1 MNILKLILKFFSK
14 EKSNSE
20 SSVITIKRDEKGNI
34 IKRVYSNGLI
44 IRYSYDMLNRENE
57 LRTSEG
63 YTELTTY
70 YNSSNRKKEV
80 YYTYKR
86 QRWMD
91 KITLD
96 GYRTTHYLDR
106 EGTPI

>member
-14 EKSNSE
+14 EESNSE
-20 SSVITIKRDEKGNI
+20 SNVITIKRDERGNI
-34 IKRVYSNGLI
+34 IQRVYPNGLI
-44 IRYSYDMLNRENE
+44 IKYSYDMLNREKE

-70 YNSSNRKKEV
+70 HNTSKRKKEV

-91 KITLD
+91 KITID
-96 GYRTTHYLDR
+96 GHRTTHYLDR